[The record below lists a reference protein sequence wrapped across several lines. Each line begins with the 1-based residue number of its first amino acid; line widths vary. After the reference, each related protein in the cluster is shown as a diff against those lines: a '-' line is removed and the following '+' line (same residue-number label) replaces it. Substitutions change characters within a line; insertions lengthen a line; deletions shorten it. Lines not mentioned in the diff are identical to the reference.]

1 LGVGWAFRHAAAL
14 GSSSSGG
21 SCVLC
26 CCSAV
31 LVAALAAYKYK
42 QRDKEGG
49 GVSEH
54 KCVFVK
60 PAWLGQS
67 EEGLGGGLTLQTYQC
82 PQQQQQQQQ
91 QRLLLR
97 TLLTARRRGESVGA
111 RVYANACVSVQ
122 VCACRDALVR

>member
-1 LGVGWAFRHAAAL
+1 MGWAFRHAAAL
-14 GSSSSGG
+14 GSSSSSGG
-21 SCVLC
+21 SCVLG

-42 QRDKEGG
+42 QRDKEGGG

-67 EEGLGGGLTLQTYQC
+67 EEGLGGGLILQTYQC
-82 PQQQQQQQQ
+82 P
-91 QRLLLR
+91 
-97 TLLTARRRGESVGA
+97 
-111 RVYANACVSVQ
+111 
-122 VCACRDALVR
+122 